1 VKVVCKAPASNWR
14 VVYTPSLDDVYV
26 RSDDFGYYEPSTM
39 MEIEPPLGEYEEGKN
54 YDLARSMRDIS
65 ISRCLNIFTIQSWY
79 GR

>member
-1 VKVVCKAPASNWR
+1 
-14 VVYTPSLDDVYV
+14 
-26 RSDDFGYYEPSTM
+26 M